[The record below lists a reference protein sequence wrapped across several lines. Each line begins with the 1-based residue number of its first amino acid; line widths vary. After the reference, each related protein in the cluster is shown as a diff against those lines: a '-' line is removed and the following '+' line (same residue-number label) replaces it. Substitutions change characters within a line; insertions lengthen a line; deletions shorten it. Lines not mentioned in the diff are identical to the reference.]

1 MKACPDLDR
10 LCERQS
16 KCHRKSA
23 PEGWVCYSRFVTP
36 MGYTGHRYLSKAF
49 CAFRNPME
57 NRKGLLRDKGVLGLG
72 CSLAMC
78 SPALLS
84 SRIYRSCCYL
94 FSSTW
99 RKSESESPGLWK
111 RPRRNIWIS
120 SPIPGPAHDSM
131 FPMPSASSCVSCPAA
146 SEKVV
151 YSEAHKELI
160 LHLVLECSRAFD
172 WKIIPR

>member
-1 MKACPDLDR
+1 MFTCIAELRNLQILLLPVLIHVEKIRIRISWTVEETQKEHLD
-10 LCERQS
+10 
-16 KCHRKSA
+16 
-23 PEGWVCYSRFVTP
+23 V
-36 MGYTGHRYLSKAF
+36 
-49 CAFRNPME
+49 
-57 NRKGLLRDKGVLGLG
+57 
-72 CSLAMC
+72 
-78 SPALLS
+78 
-84 SRIYRSCCYL
+84 
-94 FSSTW
+94 
-99 RKSESESPGLWK
+99 
-111 RPRRNIWIS
+111 